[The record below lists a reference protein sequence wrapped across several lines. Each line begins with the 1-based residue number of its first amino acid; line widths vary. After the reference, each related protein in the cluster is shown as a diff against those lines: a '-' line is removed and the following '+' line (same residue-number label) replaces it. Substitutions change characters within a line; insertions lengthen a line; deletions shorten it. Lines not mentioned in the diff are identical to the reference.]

1 MAGIIEEGR
10 ARIYFAEPAKISKS
24 MGVFYNPAM
33 KQNRDLTVLLLD
45 SAGKASKPKMQIAD
59 PLAGTGIRSIRLLLE
74 LGKSKIRSISIND
87 NSKAAAAAIR
97 RKLKINKIR
106 IGSGKGGGKIRIS
119 AKDANIFL
127 LESTG
132 FDYIDIDPFGSPA
145 RFLDAAAQRIARG
158 GILAVTATDTAA
170 LAGSS
175 PSACMR
181 KYWAKPLRNMFM
193 HETGLRILIRRVQL
207 AGMQYEKALIP
218 IFSYKGQYYLRA
230 FFRCEKGRIKS
241 AQIYKSHGFI
251 IYCPKCLQSEAAL
264 ELISKTCNSCG
275 IRADYAGPL
284 WLGKLADA
292 SIVAAMLGKS
302 PEEHRQLLSAI
313 RKESAIG
320 RQWFYNV
327 NSVCR
332 KYGIR
337 SPPPINELLKSL
349 RNSRFIAARTHF
361 DWAAV
366 RTDASIS
373 EIVRTIKKGYR
384 VGKAGSLPTSLGR

>member
-1 MAGIIEEGR
+1 MRVITEGK
-10 ARIYFAEPAKISKS
+10 ARIQFSVPEKISKS

-33 KQNRDLTVLLLD
+33 KENRDLTVLLLN
-45 SAGKASKPKMQIAD
+45 SAGQPKMQIAD

-74 LGKSKIRSISIND
+74 LGKSKIRNISIND
-87 NSKAAAAAIR
+87 NSKAAVAAIR
-97 RKLKINKIR
+97 RNLRLNR
-106 IGSGKGGGKIRIS
+106 IKSSSGKRGKIKVT

-145 RFLDAAAQRIARG
+145 RFLDAAAQRISRG
-158 GILAVTATDTAA
+158 GIIAVTATDTAA

-181 KYWAKPLRNMFM
+181 KYWSRPLRNDFM

-207 AGMQYEKALIP
+207 AGMQYEKALVP
-218 IFSYKGQYYLRA
+218 IFSYKGQHYMRA
-230 FFRCEKGRIKS
+230 FFRCEKGRIKA

-251 IYCPKCLQSEAAL
+251 IYCPKCLQSEAVR

-275 IRADYAGPL
+275 SKTDNAGPL
-284 WLGKLADA
+284 WLGRLSDKQV
-292 SIVAAMLGKS
+292 VAAMLRKS
-302 PEEHRQLLSAI
+302 PEEHRQHEQLLSAI
-313 RKESAIG
+313 REESAVS
-320 RQWFYNV
+320 RQWFYSI

-337 SPPPINELLKSL
+337 SPPPMNELLESL
-349 RNSRFIAARTHF
+349 RNSGFIAARTHF

-366 RTDASIS
+366 RTDAPVVQ
-373 EIVRTIKKGYR
+373 IVRVIKQG
-384 VGKAGSLPTSLGR
+384 